1 MTSKNN
7 SKKKAINKT
16 SRNSNNKTTRSGSNK
31 KNSKKTIKFTLPN
44 ILVFASIIA
53 SFYLIYQ
60 VMLLGPIEKSIR
72 YVIVAIIIFISLFIF
87 YNNYK
92 LIRAKKKSLRNNL
105 LFCLAMFLF
114 VIINFTLGFFT
125 NKFYS
130 YVSSINKSTITYS
143 SSLIT
148 KSSNTLSNINDISN
162 SKIGLLND
170 NTSIEN
176 YTIPSGMI
184 NRYNLLGTNDVVKY
198 DDISTMLHDLY
209 TDNIDYMFISSNYKM
224 MFGEMEEF
232 SNISNDVK
240 VIKTEEKKYKKD
252 ASSNDYLYS
261 DGNSITKP
269 FTLLLMGVDSEVD
282 GLSKNAGVHGD
293 CLILITFNPSTL
305 NATMV
310 TIPRD
315 SYVPIQCFK
324 DKRRN
329 KLTHAAWYGS
339 NCMLESIEA
348 FTGIKIDYYVKINFK
363 GLVRLV
369 NAVDGV
375 LIDVPRR
382 LCTDSSDRL
391 GEVCIEKGLQTLDG
405 EGALV
410 FARNRYDLPNGDL
423 DRGQNQ
429 QKLVKALISKFK
441 DIKSLDKLNKI
452 LDAISDNLDTNL
464 TTKQI
469 LSFYNIGKDMLSVGR
484 SNNGD
489 IINIQ
494 SLYIQGTGQIIYDPH
509 LKLSLWNYII
519 NKDSL
524 NDVIKQM
531 KNNLDDSALIKSFE
545 YSYDDTYKV
554 PVIGYGPYKK
564 TTYIPTLPN
573 FLGKSKEETIKYL
586 EENKI
591 KYKLSYVNDTDSDY
605 DNGEIIYQSYPVK
618 TALDTIDTLNISVL
632 DRPNNSSGNANSNDK
647 NNTNNKD
654 CSKANNTNKVCYLPS
669 FVGKDKKYVEEWS
682 KTFSNT
688 IKLKYN
694 EISISLY
701 PNRKIGTIVSQNY
714 VQKTHLSK
722 IDVLEL
728 TIVSE

>member
-1 MTSKNN
+1 MTNKNSTKKSTINKNTSSRSSTNRTNVNKSNSRRKNN
-7 SKKKAINKT
+7 KK
-16 SRNSNNKTTRSGSNK
+16 SGVK
-31 KNSKKTIKFTLPN
+31 VTLPN
-44 ILVFASIIA
+44 ILVFTSILASG
-53 SFYLIYQ
+53 YLIYQ

-72 YVIVAIIIFISLFIF
+72 YIIVGIIIAIDLFLF

-92 LIRAKKKSLRNNL
+92 LIRSKKKSLRNNL
-105 LFCLAMFLF
+105 LFCFAMFLF
-114 VIINFTLGFFT
+114 VIVNFTLGFFT

-130 YVSSINKSTITYS
+130 YVSGINKSTITYS

-148 KSSNTLSNINDISN
+148 KSSNKLNDINDISN

-170 NTSIEN
+170 STSIEN
-176 YTIPSGMI
+176 YTIPSSMI
-184 NRYNLLGTNDVVKY
+184 NRYNLLGTNDIVKY

-240 VIKTEEKKYKKD
+240 IIKTEEKKYKKD

-293 CLILITFNPSTL
+293 SLILITFNPSTL

-339 NCMLESIEA
+339 NCMLETIEA

-375 LIDVPRR
+375 EVDVPKR
-382 LCTDSSDRL
+382 LCTDSSDRT

-484 SNNGD
+484 STSGD
-489 IINIQ
+489 IVNIQ

-509 LKLSLWNYII
+509 LKLSLWNYIV

-531 KNNLDDSALIKSFE
+531 KCNLDDGALIKAFD
-545 YSYDDTYKV
+545 YSYDDTYSI
-554 PVIGYGPYKK
+554 PVVGYGPYKN
-564 TTYIPTLPN
+564 TTYIPSLPN
-573 FLGKSKEETIKYL
+573 FIGKSKEEAVKYL
-586 EENKI
+586 EENKV
-591 KYKLSYVNDTDSDY
+591 KYKLSYVKDLDSEY
-605 DNGEIIYQSYPVK
+605 DNGDIIYQSYPVK

-632 DRPNNSSGNANSNDK
+632 DKPKGS
-647 NNTNNKD
+647 NNTSNNNKD
-654 CSKANNTNKVCYLPS
+654 CSDSDNTNKVCYLPN
-669 FVGKDKKYVEEWS
+669 FVGKDKDYVEQWS

-722 IDVLEL
+722 VKVLEL
-728 TIVSE
+728 TVITE